1 MTYLQWDRRASIGR
15 VYFRR
20 DLERVLGDPNNR
32 IYVNT
37 TDGNGEPVNVWVSA
51 MRGKKGP
58 GPNNFTNY
66 ELWAIMQK
74 PDIWDRVSF
83 WIGTEVGYRIYKS
96 PTELL
101 GQPVQ

>member
-1 MTYLQWDRRASIGR
+1 MKGR
-15 VYFRR
+15 
-20 DLERVLGDPNNR
+20 
-32 IYVNT
+32 
-37 TDGNGEPVNVWVSA
+37 
-51 MRGKKGP
+51 KGP

-83 WIGTEVGYRIYKS
+83 WLKAEVGYKIYKN
-96 PTELL
+96 PADLL